1 MAIPMYGNPMMTEE
15 EKKRMMAMALSGRD
29 AARMRSPTG
38 MVMANAEQEY
48 LDRKN
53 FEGPSADYT
62 SGPIRIPDGMNI
74 DPNTVNDLTATGVIG
89 SGLMTEN
96 EANMLRNNVS
106 PMGTPMTPE
115 QIDEEINR
123 LQMLKNQMMMGN

>member
-62 SGPIRIPDGMNI
+62 SGPIRIPDGMNV
-74 DPNTVNDLTATGVIG
+74 DPNSVNDLTEGMQQ
-89 SGLMTEN
+89 L
-96 EANMLRNNVS
+96 
-106 PMGTPMTPE
+106 PMDSVAPMAPPMTPE
-115 QIDEEINR
+115 QIDEEIMR